1 MNIPWKIIA
10 ALLIALTASI
20 NTMCAESTFTLEI
33 FGNANMD
40 DTIDEKDVAYVE
52 GVIRGTNTA
61 TNLSDA
67 NYDGKIDDK
76 DLDQIKSIISGEEK
90 ELAIIDDA
98 GDAEII
104 HMPVNRVATVHW
116 SVDDAMRILG
126 VADRI
131 VAVEKNTKEQ
141 TSYFPELSKLQCF
154 GDGFGEMDYELITKN
169 HPDLFIVRYTEDYK
183 KEPKKMLPGVT
194 VISMTLSHPE
204 YAGNSFEERMIQFG
218 YIFNKID
225 EAKKFVAWQ
234 KNCLNELREPIQSIS
249 DDDKPRVFYG
259 YYKDG
264 VFKIHIT
271 SGGGQLL
278 DIISAKNIGKDIPKG
293 DGHPVVETEWLVEQN
308 PDIIVI
314 DAEVPV
320 SFGYET
326 DDLSGLDAV
335 RNAILDLPELKNVD
349 AVKNNRVYVLPSR
362 CLTYRPGYNVGAAY
376 LAKWIYP
383 VQFKDFNP
391 RNVHQEYLD
400 LLGLDYNVSEHGVFV
415 YPPFNES

>member
-1 MNIPWKIIA
+1 MRKIGYVVALMLCITLAVAPAIA
-10 ALLIALTASI
+10 S
-20 NTMCAESTFTLEI
+20 SFTLGI
-33 FGNANMD
+33 YGNANMD
-40 DTIDEKDVAYVE
+40 EDIDEKDIAYVE
-52 GVIRGTNTA
+52 GVIKGTNA
-61 TNLSDA
+61 PTNLSDA
-67 NYDGKIDDK
+67 NYDGKVDDK
-76 DLDQIKSIISGEEK
+76 DIDQIELIISGDKK
-90 ELAIIDDA
+90 ELTIIDDA
-98 GDAEII
+98 GDVETI
-104 HMPVNRVATVHW
+104 HMPVNRVVTVHW
-116 SVDDAMRILG
+116 SVDDSMRILG
-126 VADRI
+126 LADRI

-141 TSYFPELSKLQCF
+141 TSYFPELSKLTCF
-154 GDGFGEMDYELITKN
+154 GDGFGEMDYELIMKT

-183 KEPKKMLPGVT
+183 KEPEKMLPGVT

-204 YAGNSFEERMIQFG
+204 YAGKSFEERMIKFG
-218 YIFNKID
+218 YIFNKIE

-234 KNCLNELREPIQSIS
+234 ENCLKDLREPIKNIS
-249 DDDKPRVFYG
+249 EDDKPRVFYG

-264 VFKIHIT
+264 IFKIHIT

-278 DIISAKNIGKDIPKG
+278 DIVSAQNIGKDLPKG
-293 DGHPVVETEWLVEQN
+293 DGHPVIETEWLVEQN
-308 PDIIVI
+308 PDIIII

-320 SFGYET
+320 SGYET

-335 RNAILDLPELKNVD
+335 REAILDLPELKNVD

-391 RNVHQEYLD
+391 LGVHQEYLD

-415 YPPFNES
+415 YPPLNES

>member
-1 MNIPWKIIA
+1 MRKIGYVVALMLCITLAVAPAIA
-10 ALLIALTASI
+10 S
-20 NTMCAESTFTLEI
+20 SFTLGI
-33 FGNANMD
+33 YGNANMD
-40 DTIDEKDVAYVE
+40 EDIDEKDIAYVE
-52 GVIRGTNTA
+52 GVIKGTNA
-61 TNLSDA
+61 PTNLSDA
-67 NYDGKIDDK
+67 NYDGKVDDK
-76 DLDQIKSIISGEEK
+76 DIDQIELIISGDKK
-90 ELAIIDDA
+90 ELTIIDDA
-98 GDAEII
+98 GDVETI
-104 HMPVNRVATVHW
+104 HMPVNRVVTVHW
-116 SVDDAMRILG
+116 SVDDSMRILG
-126 VADRI
+126 LADRI

-141 TSYFPELSKLQCF
+141 TSYFPELSKLTCF
-154 GDGFGEMDYELITKN
+154 GDGFGEMDYELIMKT

-183 KEPKKMLPGVT
+183 KEPEKMLPGVT

-204 YAGNSFEERMIQFG
+204 YAGKSFEERMIKSG
-218 YIFNKID
+218 YIFNKIE

-234 KNCLNELREPIQSIS
+234 ENCLKDLREPIKNIS
-249 DDDKPRVFYG
+249 EDDKPRVFYG

-264 VFKIHIT
+264 IFKIHIT

-278 DIISAKNIGKDIPKG
+278 DIVSAQNIGKDLPKG
-293 DGHPVVETEWLVEQN
+293 DGHPVIETEWLVEQN
-308 PDIIVI
+308 PDIIII

-320 SFGYET
+320 SGYET

-335 RNAILDLPELKNVD
+335 REAILDLPELKNVD

-391 RNVHQEYLD
+391 LGVHQEYLD

-415 YPPFNES
+415 YPPLNES